1 MKLGAPLFER
11 VQAAARAVSEQLE
24 LDTPTAA
31 VVLGSGLGGV
41 ADRLTDARRVAYAS
55 LPCFPE
61 TTVAGHPGRLVAGKI
76 STAPSSGA
84 SSKPDDKTVLLLC
97 GRVHGYEG
105 YPPSEVGFGVRVVAA
120 LGVRTLIVSNASG
133 AVDPAFSPGEIV
145 AISDHINLTS
155 ESPLTGTNDER
166 LGPRFVDMTDAYDP
180 KLRALAMAAAPG
192 ALGRPLREA
201 IYAGMAGPA
210 YETPAEVRL
219 LRTLGA
225 GLVGMSTVH
234 EVITARHA
242 GLSVLGLSLVANMAA
257 GVTPGPLRHE
267 DVTRAA
273 AAGADAL
280 GRLIAAV
287 VAGLDPP

>member
-24 LDTPTAA
+24 LETPTAA

-41 ADRLTDARRVAYAS
+41 ADRLIDARRVPYAS

-76 STAPSSGA
+76 RGA
-84 SSKPDDKTVLLLC
+84 DGDRTVLLLC
-97 GRVHGYEG
+97 GRVHAYEG

-120 LGVRTLIVSNASG
+120 LGVRTLIVTNASG
-133 AVDPAFSPGEIV
+133 AVDPAFAPGEIV
-145 AISDHINLTS
+145 AISDHINLTGA
-155 ESPLTGTNDER
+155 SPLMGTNDER

-180 KLRALAMAAAPG
+180 KLRALAAAAAPQ
-192 ALGRPLREA
+192 AIGRPLREA

-234 EVITARHA
+234 EVISARHA
-242 GLSVLGLSLVANMAA
+242 GLSVLGLSLVANLAA
-257 GVTPGPLRHE
+257 GVAPGPLRHE

-280 GRLIAAV
+280 GRLLGAV
-287 VAGLDPP
+287 VAGLGAP

>member
-1 MKLGAPLFER
+1 MRMDATFFER
-11 VQAAARAVSEQLE
+11 VQGAARAAAQQLSA
-24 LDTPTAA
+24 DDPAIA

-41 ADRLTDARRVAYAS
+41 ADRLTDVRSVPYAS
-55 LPCFPE
+55 LPGFPE
-61 TTVAGHPGRLVAGKI
+61 TTVAGHPGRLVAGTVAGK
-76 STAPSSGA
+76 TA
-84 SSKPDDKTVLLLC
+84 LLLC

-105 YPPSEVGFGVRVVAA
+105 YPPCEIGFGVRVVAA
-120 LGVRTLIVSNASG
+120 LGVRALIVTNASG
-133 AVDPAFSPGEIV
+133 GVDPSLVPGEIV
-145 AISDHINLTS
+145 SISDHINLTS
-155 ESPLTGTNDER
+155 ASPLTGPNDER

-180 KLRALAMAAAPG
+180 GLRKLAAEVAP
-192 ALGRPLREA
+192 AAIGRPLREA

-242 GLSVLGLSLVANMAA
+242 GVAVLGLSLVANAAA
-257 GVTPGPLRHE
+257 GVNPGRLRHE

-273 AAGADAL
+273 NAGADAL
-280 GRLIAAV
+280 GRLITAIIAKLPVAA
-287 VAGLDPP
+287 

>member
-1 MKLGAPLFER
+1 MKLGAALFDR
-11 VQAAARAVSEQLE
+11 VQAAARAAAEQLN
-24 LDTPTAA
+24 LDTPHVA

-41 ADRLTDARRVAYAS
+41 ADGLSGAHRVPYAS
-55 LPCFPE
+55 LPGFPE
-61 TTVAGHPGRLVAGKI
+61 TTVAGHPGRLVAGKLAGK
-76 STAPSSGA
+76 TA
-84 SSKPDDKTVLLLC
+84 LLLC

-120 LGVRTLIVSNASG
+120 LGVRTLIVTNASG
-133 AVDPAFSPGEIV
+133 AVDPAFATGEIV

-155 ESPLTGTNDER
+155 ASPLSGPNDER

-180 KLRALAMAAAPG
+180 ALRALAVAAAPK
-192 ALGRPLREA
+192 AIGRPLREA

-242 GLSVLGLSLVANMAA
+242 GLRVLGLSLVANPAA
-257 GVTPGPLRHE
+257 GVNPGPLRHE

-280 GRLIAAV
+280 GRLVAAI
-287 VAGLDPP
+287 VAGLGSM

>member
-1 MKLGAPLFER
+1 MRLGAPLFER
-11 VQAAARAVSEQLE
+11 VQAAARAAAEQL
-24 LDTPTAA
+24 DIDIPTAA

-76 STAPSSGA
+76 G
-84 SSKPDDKTVLLLC
+84 DKTVLLLC

-133 AVDPAFSPGEIV
+133 AVDPAFSAGEIV

-155 ESPLTGTNDER
+155 GSPLTGANDER

-180 KLRALAMAAAPG
+180 KLRALAVAAAPR
-192 ALGRPLREA
+192 AIGRQLREA

-234 EVITARHA
+234 EVIAARHA
-242 GLSVLGLSLVANMAA
+242 GLAVLGLSLVANLAA
-257 GVTPGPLRHE
+257 GVSAGPLRHE

-273 AAGADAL
+273 AAGTDAL
-280 GRLIAAV
+280 GRLVAAV
-287 VAGLDPP
+287 VAGLGEP

>member
-1 MKLGAPLFER
+1 MKMDATFFER
-11 VQAAARAVSEQLE
+11 VQAAARAASEQLDADDAE
-24 LDTPTAA
+24 VA

-41 ADRLTDARRVAYAS
+41 SDRLTDPRSVPYAS
-55 LPCFPE
+55 LPGFPE
-61 TTVAGHPGRLVAGKI
+61 TTVAGHPGRLVAG
-76 STAPSSGA
+76 TLGGR
-84 SSKPDDKTVLLLC
+84 TTLLLC

-105 YPPSEVGFGVRVVAA
+105 YPPCEVGFGVRVVAA
-120 LGVRTLIVSNASG
+120 LGVRTLIVTNAAG
-133 AVDPAFSPGEIV
+133 GVDPAFSPGEIV

-155 ESPLTGTNDER
+155 ASPLSGPNDER

-180 KLRALAMAAAPG
+180 ALRALTISVAPAAI
-192 ALGRPLREA
+192 GRPLREA

-242 GLSVLGLSLVANMAA
+242 GLSVLGLSLVANPAA
-257 GVTPGPLRHE
+257 GVAPGKLRHE

-273 AAGADAL
+273 AAGADAM
-280 GRLIAAV
+280 GRLVAA
-287 VAGLDPP
+287 AIQALP